1 MSSNHIRHHVRPP
14 HSSPLSLY
22 PPHCMQGDEAG
33 VVEAVTI
40 ITAAVDRY
48 KDLCEG
54 RCSGERAE
62 QGVKGACVRAGAVVR
77 GQSGGGG
84 GGTGPV

>member
-1 MSSNHIRHHVRPP
+1 
-14 HSSPLSLY
+14 
-22 PPHCMQGDEAG
+22 MQGDEAG

-77 GQSGGGG
+77 GQSGGAEEAVRWQVQWCEGRAGG
-84 GGTGPV
+84 RGR